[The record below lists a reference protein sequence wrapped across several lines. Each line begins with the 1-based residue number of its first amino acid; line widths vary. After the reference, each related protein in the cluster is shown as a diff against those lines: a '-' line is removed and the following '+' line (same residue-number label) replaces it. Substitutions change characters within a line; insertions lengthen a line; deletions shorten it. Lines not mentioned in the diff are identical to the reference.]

1 MLKAIQEQERISL
14 MLMKRQK
21 DDKKEELG
29 PQFKFIKRTHAAM
42 DRDRQDKE
50 EDPRA
55 AKQQKFNWEPNYK
68 QIIINFR
75 ILNGI
80 LIFIIN
86 AV

>member
-1 MLKAIQEQERISL
+1 M
-14 MLMKRQK
+14 
-21 DDKKEELG
+21 DK
-29 PQFKFIKRTHAAM
+29 
-42 DRDRQDKE
+42 DRQDKE

-68 QIIINFR
+68 QIIINFQ